1 MVITYSSDRSKEHVN
16 DLIYRINS
24 EAGSSAVGVQCDLQS
39 LQAPKQIVD
48 AARHY
53 FGTHIDILI
62 NNAAMITDKWV
73 QDITPQHF
81 DDAFHLNVRAP
92 LLMVQAI
99 LPHLRAPGRII
110 NISSVASRDKYPGV
124 GTYAA
129 SKAALEGYT
138 RTWATE
144 LGKDGTTVNVVNPGP
159 VESEMLDQVD
169 RALVERQKAAT
180 PVQNRVGN
188 PEEIADVVAFLAGLD
203 SRWISGQCISVSG
216 GFMML

>member
-53 FGTHIDILI
+53 FGPHIDILI

-81 DDAFHLNVRAP
+81 DDVFHLNVRAP

-144 LGKDGTTVNVVNPGP
+144 LGKDDTTVNVVNPGP

-180 PVQNRVGN
+180 PVQNRVGK
-188 PEEIADVVAFLAGLD
+188 PEEIADVVAFLAGPD